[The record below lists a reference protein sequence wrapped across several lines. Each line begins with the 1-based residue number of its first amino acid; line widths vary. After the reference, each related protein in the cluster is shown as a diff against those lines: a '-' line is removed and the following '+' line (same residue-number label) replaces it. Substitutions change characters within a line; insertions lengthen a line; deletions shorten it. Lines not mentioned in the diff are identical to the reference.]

1 MGSQNCVFGVKFD
14 VFKNQEFDLNCL
26 NYARRYRGERNK
38 RVREIR
44 KRKEK
49 RKIKKYL
56 KKNLIVDIMIWIF

>member
-14 VFKNQEFDLNCL
+14 VFKNQEFDLNYL
-26 NYARRYRGERNK
+26 KYARRYKGERNR

-49 RKIKKYL
+49 RKL
-56 KKNLIVDIMIWIF
+56 KTYIYIY